1 LVQPF
6 RTNLSTHD
14 WRVSSALPWPLKI
27 MVFANID
34 SLEHHAVYVS
44 DSMRPQ
50 QVLWTP

>member
-1 LVQPF
+1 LAF
-6 RTNLSTHD
+6 GLKRL
-14 WRVSSALPWPLKI
+14 ALRALQNTA
-27 MVFANID
+27 FANID